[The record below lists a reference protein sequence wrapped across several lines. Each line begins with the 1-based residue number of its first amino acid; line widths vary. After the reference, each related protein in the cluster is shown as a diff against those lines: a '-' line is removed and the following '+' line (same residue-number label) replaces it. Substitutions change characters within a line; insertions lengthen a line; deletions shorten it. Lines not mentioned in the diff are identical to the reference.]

1 MVGWPEQVAMRIA
14 VEVTTCTAERAGIG
28 YYTEHLVDAMVATSA
43 PGDEVF
49 LIGNQPLGRDVAA
62 KWAGRL
68 RTEGAGI
75 RYVWMQTDAPRLL
88 AEGGAD
94 FAVFPNYLAP
104 LDAPCPYLNVI
115 HDLALIRTPEFFN
128 ARKRILVRALLP
140 IVTRAAAGVG
150 TVSETSRRDLA
161 SMLSVP
167 DRRIVMLPGAPHPS
181 CRPSTPQ
188 EIARVRARYGLTRP
202 YVLSVGTLEPRKNLP
217 MLLRAFERLVARAG
231 TPSANLDLVTV
242 GGRGWRDRELRAD
255 LQRSLATGRVHAVGY
270 VPEEDLIA
278 LYGGA
283 EVLAYPSHFE
293 GFGLPSLEAMACGT
307 PVVASDVSALR
318 EVGGGAAVLVPVG
331 DADALAAR
339 IAELVDDPRARAAAS
354 ARGLARAAE
363 FRWETTAARVWAFAR
378 AHARSPARVAA
389 VPAPT
394 PGALRATSA
403 PGATALAAA
412 SSSPPGASDR
422 ATDRATDWG
431 ILATV
436 AYADLF
442 DAAMSVEE
450 VARTCLR
457 ATVSCDEVRR
467 RATRG
472 TLASLVTLGGGG
484 HLTLRGREHLIA
496 RRLEGIRLT
505 RELLDRHRAVIAA
518 LATLPFIRMLALSGG
533 TAHRNARGGDDIDL
547 FVVAAAGRAYTA
559 YTMLFLA
566 SRLTRTRGVVCPNY
580 LVDEDHLTIA
590 YHHDLFTAHQAISLV
605 PIAGHATFARFT
617 GANDGWVRAFY
628 PGYEPQVPAASVGN
642 RQVQSTVERL
652 VAPLGGA
659 LERALR
665 IGWRLHLAGRVA
677 RATGSDV
684 VLAGGILKLHLSD
697 HRVRVLDRY
706 KARLDLLHERFA
718 AWPQVGLGAG
728 GGAVGAMA
736 TAGAASARGLARAH
750 DGADEE
756 EEEGQEVAGVFGAA
770 PG

>member
-1 MVGWPEQVAMRIA
+1 MRIA

-28 YYTEHLVDAMVATSA
+28 YYTEHLVDALLETCA

-49 LIGNQPLGRDVAA
+49 LIGNQPLGHDIAT
-62 KWAGRL
+62 KWKGRL
-68 RTEGAGI
+68 RTEGAGL
-75 RYVWMQTDAPRLL
+75 RYVWMQTDAARLL
-88 AEGGAD
+88 GEGRAD

-161 SMLSVP
+161 SMLAVP

-181 CRPSTPQ
+181 CRPSTP
-188 EIARVRARYGLTRP
+188 EEVARVRARYGLTRP

-217 MLLRAFERLVARAG
+217 LLLRAFERLLARTG
-231 TPSANLDLVTV
+231 RPSAELDLVTV

-270 VPEEDLIA
+270 VPEEDLVA

-283 EVLAYPSHFE
+283 ELLAYPSHFE

-339 IAELVDDPRARAAAS
+339 IAELVEDPRARAAAS

-363 FRWETTAARVWAFAR
+363 FRWTTTATRLWAFAH
-378 AHARSPARVAA
+378 AHARVPARATFVGAPAAAGLGAAPQPTWPTPPGSNEVAA
-389 VPAPT
+389 R
-394 PGALRATSA
+394 GAIERATEWA
-403 PGATALAAA
+403 I
-412 SSSPPGASDR
+412 
-422 ATDRATDWG
+422 DWA
-431 ILATV
+431 IFATV
-436 AYADLF
+436 VYADLF
-442 DAAMSVEE
+442 DAAISVDE
-450 VARTCLR
+450 VGRTCLR
-457 ATVSCDEVRR
+457 ARVSADDVGRR
-467 RATRG
+467 VTSGA
-472 TLASLVTLGGGG
+472 LASLLTVHGGEHVTLK
-484 HLTLRGREHLIA
+484 GREHLVA

-505 RELLDRHRAVIAA
+505 RALLDRHRAVIEA

-559 YTMLFLA
+559 YTLLFLA

-580 LVDEDHLTIA
+580 LVDEEHLAIE

-617 GANDGWVRAFY
+617 GANEAWVRGFY
-628 PGYEPQVPAASVGN
+628 PGYEPRAAVASLG
-642 RQVQSTVERL
+642 RRRIQAAVEHL
-652 VAPLGGA
+652 VAPLGGPI
-659 LERALR
+659 ERALR
-665 IGWRLHLAGRVA
+665 LGWRWRLTGRVA
-677 RATGSDV
+677 RATGADV

-697 HRVRVLDRY
+697 HRVRVLDLYRE
-706 KARLDLLHERFA
+706 RLERLRERFEEATERGA
-718 AWPQVGLGAG
+718 AAAG
-728 GGAVGAMA
+728 GVTSAEAA
-736 TAGAASARGLARAH
+736 TEASRAPAPGHGGAAG
-750 DGADEE
+750 EE
-756 EEEGQEVAGVFGAA
+756 REVAGAFGTAT
-770 PG
+770 G

>member
-1 MVGWPEQVAMRIA
+1 MKIA

-28 YYTEHLVDAMVATSA
+28 YYTEHLVDALLATRQ

-49 LIGNQPLGRDVAA
+49 LIGNRPLGRDVSG
-62 KWAGRL
+62 KWGGLL

-75 RYVWMQTDAPRLL
+75 RYVWMQTDAARLL
-88 AEGGAD
+88 GEGRAD

-104 LDAPCPYLNVI
+104 LDAPCPYLNII

-161 SMLSVP
+161 SMLAVP
-167 DRRIVMLPGAPHPS
+167 ARRIVMLPGAPHPS
-181 CRPSTPQ
+181 CRPSAPA
-188 EIARVRARYGLTRP
+188 EVARVRARYGLTRP

-217 MLLRAFERLVARAG
+217 MLLRAFERLLARTG
-231 TPSANLDLVTV
+231 TPSAELDLVTV

-270 VPEEDLIA
+270 VPEEDLVA

-318 EVGGGAAVLVPVG
+318 EVGGEAATLVPVG

-339 IAELVDDPRARAAAS
+339 IAELVEDPRARAAAS

-363 FRWETTAARVWAFAR
+363 FRWENTATRLWAFAQAHARVPARATPVTVSAAVGLRGAPSSATPPKAPTTAA
-378 AHARSPARVAA
+378 SNEI
-389 VPAPT
+389 
-394 PGALRATSA
+394 
-403 PGATALAAA
+403 
-412 SSSPPGASDR
+412 
-422 ATDRATDWG
+422 ATDGVIDWA

-442 DAAMSVEE
+442 DAAISVEE
-450 VARTCLR
+450 VARTCLGAR
-457 ATVSCDEVRR
+457 VSCDDVRR
-467 RATRG
+467 RATTG
-472 TLASLVTLGGGG
+472 ALASFLTVEDGG
-484 HLTLRGREHLIA
+484 HLTLRGREHLVA

-505 RELLDRHRAVIAA
+505 RALLDRHHAVIAA

-533 TAHRNARGGDDIDL
+533 TAHRNAHGGDDIDL
-547 FVVAAAGRAYTA
+547 FVVAGAGRAYTA
-559 YTMLFLA
+559 YTLLFLA

-580 LVDEDHLTIA
+580 LVDEDHLAIV

-605 PIAGHATFARFT
+605 PIAGRATFARFT
-617 GANDGWVRAFY
+617 SANDAWVRAFY
-628 PGYEPQVPAASVGN
+628 PGYEPQAAVASLG
-642 RQVQSTVERL
+642 RRRVQSVVERL
-652 VAPLGGA
+652 LAPLGGP

-665 IGWRLHLAGRVA
+665 IGWRLRLAGRVA
-677 RATGSDV
+677 RATGADV
-684 VLAGGILKLHLSD
+684 VLARGILKLHLSD

-706 KARLDLLHERFA
+706 QERLELLRERFQA
-718 AWPQVGLGAG
+718 ETERVRLGAG
-728 GGAVGAMA
+728 D
-736 TAGAASARGLARAH
+736 AASAEPAPQASRAPGQRH
-750 DGADEE
+750 EGVHEGADL
-756 EEEGQEVAGVFGAA
+756 EGQDIAGALGAA
-770 PG
+770 TG